1 MARDT
6 QNMLFTRLTYTFI
19 CLNLF
24 VYSLHVGL
32 FHMIGYFGRTVV
44 VGGHRNS
51 NLTHCISLGPAL
63 LLCGYKLCL
72 ADPDLSALL
81 D

>member
-6 QNMLFTRLTYTFI
+6 QNMLFARLTYTFI

-24 VYSLHVGL
+24 VYSLHIGL
-32 FHMIGYFGRTVV
+32 FHMIGYFA
-44 VGGHRNS
+44 
-51 NLTHCISLGPAL
+51 NLTHCVSLGPAL
-63 LLCGYKLCL
+63 LLCVYKLCL